1 MPEKATPV
9 SEPPAA
15 HLRRLWERMVGIY
28 GHTWNSAHGLSPQDE
43 QGRLT
48 IAGDTWSK
56 ALTGL
61 SPSQLA
67 AGLEAC
73 IAEGEDFP
81 PAAGRFRAMCLG
93 IPTFAQVRV
102 EATVPD
108 AERSPF
114 TRSVWQF
121 LDAYAFRQASSRDGE
136 KLLREAYEAAREARM
151 RGAPLP
157 GRAEAITQQK
167 PIFQRA
173 SEEYAAQCQ
182 EEIARELGVRPRWMD
197 EERAAPVPAM
207 SDTARE
213 LARELDARATTSE
226 SAPPEPWDADWPSGE
241 VVF

>member
-1 MPEKATPV
+1 MPANQTPA

-15 HLRRLWERMVGIY
+15 HLRRLWERMVGLY
-28 GHTWNSAHGLSPQDE
+28 GHTWHSAHGASPQDDH
-43 QGRLT
+43 GRLT
-48 IAGDTWSK
+48 ISGDTWSK
-56 ALTGL
+56 ALMGL
-61 SPSQLA
+61 SGSQLA

-73 IAEGEDFP
+73 IAEGDDFP

-121 LDAYAFRQASSRDGE
+121 LDGYAFRQASSRDGE

-157 GRAEAITQQK
+157 GRAEVITQQK

-173 SEEYAAQCQ
+173 SDQHAALCQ
-182 EEIARELGVRPRWMD
+182 EEIARDLGVRPRWMD
-197 EERAAPVPAM
+197 EERAAAPAM

-213 LARELDARATTSE
+213 LARELDARSE
-226 SAPPEPWDADWPSGE
+226 NSAEQPITKDDIPW
-241 VVF
+241 

>member
-1 MPEKATPV
+1 
-9 SEPPAA
+9 
-15 HLRRLWERMVGIY
+15 
-28 GHTWNSAHGLSPQDE
+28 
-43 QGRLT
+43 
-48 IAGDTWSK
+48 
-56 ALTGL
+56 
-61 SPSQLA
+61 
-67 AGLEAC
+67 
-73 IAEGEDFP
+73 
-81 PAAGRFRAMCLG
+81 MCLG

-173 SEEYAAQCQ
+173 SDQHAALCQ

-197 EERAAPVPAM
+197 EERAAAPAM
-207 SDTARE
+207 SETARE
-213 LARELDARATTSE
+213 LARELDARAPTSTT
-226 SAPPEPWDADWPSGE
+226 PEDDIPW
-241 VVF
+241 